1 MTVLYMDLNAL
12 IESIDAGIYVTIPVN
27 SCGYYKLQVGI
38 GAATNQDFNIEIAR
52 NYKFMVFNL
61 VLYGDYL
68 RAATTQGVTINQ

>member
-12 IESIDAGIYVTIPVN
+12 LESIDTGMYVTIPVN
-27 SCGYYKLQVGI
+27 SCSYYKLQVGI
-38 GAATNQDFNIEIAR
+38 GAATNQDIYIEIAC

-68 RAATTQGVTINQ
+68 RAATI